1 MSYTNST
8 THFQWPLPEE
18 TDLFNGLDDNQMK
31 EDLDEKIYNLEQQS
45 SGDHEAVT
53 QLNAR
58 VTEVEQTVGGYD
70 EEIEALQGT
79 VGEHAERLVNLTNR
93 QTELSR
99 RLNGKA
105 GESTIAPEYNEEES
119 YSVGDFVYHN
129 NILYKAI
136 NASATPAGAFDA
148 DDWDIV
154 ILTDELGGSTPTPG
168 TIAAANVSY
177 NDTTT
182 QLGAADAQ
190 EAIEKLDAK
199 IEAIPTLSGERVVG
213 TLNGA
218 NVYEK
223 IYTSATEIAPATT
236 VIDAAVNTSTVKYLL
251 SVEGSAQAPG
261 ISNTYITL
269 NTISTH
275 QVYTQMSSSGLEL
288 HSDVSL
294 KNISVTYRYIK
305 A

>member
-1 MSYTNST
+1 MSYTNTT
-8 THFQWPLPEE
+8 THYQWPLPEE

-79 VGEHAERLVNLTNR
+79 VNEHAERLINLTNR

-105 GESTIAPEYNEEES
+105 GESTIAAEYNEEES

-129 NILYKAI
+129 NILYKAT
-136 NASATPAGAFDA
+136 NASATPAGDFDA
-148 DDWDIV
+148 DNWDIA
-154 ILTDELGGSTPTPG
+154 ILTNELGGSTPSTVP
-168 TIAAANVSY
+168 ASNVTY
-177 NDTTT
+177 DDALT
-182 QLGAADAQ
+182 QLGANNAQ
-190 EAIEKLDAK
+190 GAIVALKTLIDNLGGGAM
-199 IEAIPTLSGERVVG
+199 PTLDFANPLFTFATGSLTYTATKDCYLFGSIGCVADG
-213 TLNGA
+213 T
-218 NVYEK
+218 
-223 IYTSATEIAPATT
+223 
-236 VIDAAVNTSTVKYLL
+236 
-251 SVEGSAQAPG
+251 
-261 ISNTYITL
+261 ITL
-269 NTISTH
+269 TIDNTPVVTAVGSTN
-275 QVYTQMSSSGLEL
+275 SGGARGYSVVPVTKIKSGQAVTL
-288 HSDVSL
+288 SNWNS
-294 KNISVTYRYIK
+294 NISLGLYDE